1 MTLKRGLLMLIVAA
15 MLADLWTFYSMQNV
29 VWVEAQEQNPVMLW
43 MYVNV
48 GGLFGVAL
56 LKVVRTAVISS
67 SSRGLSAAGCWSPPP
82 ALPSSSGCS
91 APPATSACGSAEA
104 ASRLWP

>member
-56 LKVVRTAVISS
+56 LKVVLTAVI
-67 SSRGLSAAGCWSPPP
+67 L
-82 ALPSSSGCS
+82 LLV
-91 APPATSACGSAEA
+91 
-104 ASRLWP
+104 SRLERRWMLVSASGLAIFLGLLGASGNVSMWLGCGCF